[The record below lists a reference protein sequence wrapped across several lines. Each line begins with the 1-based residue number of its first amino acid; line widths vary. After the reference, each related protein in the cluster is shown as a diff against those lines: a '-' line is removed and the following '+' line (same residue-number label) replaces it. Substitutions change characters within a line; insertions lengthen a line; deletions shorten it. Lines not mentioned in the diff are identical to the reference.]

1 MRRPI
6 FMVAVLAA
14 MSCSGQNKAGNE
26 AAAGGNAAESAAA
39 DVSLQPGL
47 WEMRSQGAPPQTTTD
62 PVDGSPST
70 LRHQVTRWCMD
81 EAAAR
86 RPDLEQ
92 VAYTHTVSTGDCSEE
107 VSFAAGRIEGARECR
122 NINGVVGSRST
133 FTGQYTPTTYEIL
146 ELRRDVSGGGA
157 GEPGRIRSSGRRIG
171 DCSEEN
177 MLNAMNADEPR
188 NQ

>member
-1 MRRPI
+1 MRRSI
-6 FMVAVLAA
+6 ILIVSLFT
-14 MSCSGQNKAGNE
+14 MSCSGQNKAENT
-26 AAAGGNAAESAAA
+26 AAAGGNAAEGAAA
-39 DVSLQPGL
+39 GVSLQPGL

-70 LRHQVTRWCMD
+70 WRHQVTRWCMD

-107 VSFAAGRIEGARECR
+107 VSFAAGRIQGGRECQ
-122 NINGVVGSRST
+122 NINGVVDSRST
-133 FTGQYTPTTYEIL
+133 FTGQYTPITYEIL
-146 ELRRDVSGGGA
+146 ELRRDMSGGGA

-177 MLNAMNADEPR
+177 MSNAMNAEQPK
-188 NQ
+188 N